1 MMAGRGGK
9 GPLARSK
16 ARLIGYAAGHGAL
29 VAVAAG
35 CLAFV
40 LSALLLWFLVF
51 SGLNGPVQFV
61 YAGF

>member
-1 MMAGRGGK
+1 MSGKGGK

-16 ARLIGYAAGHGAL
+16 AWLIDHAAGHGTL

-35 CLAFV
+35 CLAF
-40 LSALLLWFLVF
+40 ALLAVLLWFLVF